1 MHVTVSYDYTSCV
14 TNVRNGCN
22 TLHTT
27 MNVYEPEGN
36 GPDDI
41 RRSNPA
47 SYSREVQMLEVP
59 GGRRGVTE
67 RVFQFLPSPNAA
79 GFYLGIH
86 DTGTCGTI
94 NRITIHY
101 QIVPSR
107 TEGLITYP
115 EIPLPPLMSTE
126 RVTRNITCA
135 RDSTAFNPTLSIDSR
150 GIVEGNPI
158 CLCSPGYQFESLAG
172 IGAEC
177 TGMNIFT
184 FESAD
189 FDSMQQLITY

>member
-14 TNVRNGCN
+14 TNVRNGCQ
-22 TLHTT
+22 TLYTT
-27 MNVYEPEGN
+27 MYVYEPEGN
-36 GPDDI
+36 DNG
-41 RRSNPA
+41 RSNPA
-47 SYSREVQMLEVP
+47 NYDREVQMLEVP

-101 QIVPSR
+101 EIVPSR
-107 TEGLITYP
+107 KEGLNSYP

-135 RDSTAFNPTLSIDSR
+135 RDSTAFNPTLSVDSGR
-150 GIVEGNPI
+150 DVEGNAT
-158 CLCSPGYQFESLAG
+158 CLCNPGYQLQSLAG
-172 IGAEC
+172 TGAEC

-184 FESAD
+184 FESTN
-189 FDSMQQLITY
+189 FDSMHYYSN